1 MLQMR
6 QYSSINFHVGLEL

>member
-6 QYSSINFHVGLEL
+6 QYSSTNSPVGQEL